1 MTKKRKKAPE
11 YSEGAAQ
18 QPQLKRCLHCKG
30 KDGKHK
36 IIYETPDLA
45 LEAIQYLENEKHIQL
60 SLYRCPCGNGYHLTK
75 DSDGIDIREEK
86 DRILRANGIPLE
98 SSIHSSVSWEYENQE
113 NREIAA
119 EASIA
124 PGKKRVKK
132 EEPIKKILPDKNKTG
147 TLKGKI
153 TEIIDNVDIGKR
165 FNVNINNQ
173 IAAGLLKDLLS
184 DAISQITIHAET
196 DNITIQNSY
205 TVFIAKK
212 LLQQNKAAKG
222 SMVALKLR
230 YKMVNNIK
238 IWHSDELRALKAP
251 DPTYRP
257 GTGPR
262 IRPGSPPEP

>member
-1 MTKKRKKAPE
+1 MAGKRKKTPE
-11 YSEGAAQ
+11 YSEGTAKQ
-18 QPQLKRCLHCKG
+18 SPLKRCAHCRG
-30 KDGKHK
+30 KDGKYK

-45 LEAIQYLENEKHIQL
+45 LEAIKYLESEKHIQL
-60 SLYRCPCGNGYHLTK
+60 TLYQCPCGNGYHLTK
-75 DSDGIDIREEK
+75 DSDGTDIWEEK
-86 DRILRANGIPLE
+86 DRILQANGIPLE
-98 SSIHSSVSWEYENQE
+98 SSIHSSVSWEYESQE
-113 NREIAA
+113 NRESA
-119 EASIA
+119 EETSITPRA
-124 PGKKRVKK
+124 KRIKK
-132 EEPIKKILPDKNKTG
+132 EDPIKKIAPDKNKTG
-147 TLKGKI
+147 ALKGKI
-153 TEIIDNVDIGKR
+153 IEIIDNVDIGKH

-184 DAISQITIHAET
+184 DSISQITLYTKTENT
-196 DNITIQNSY
+196 TIQNSY

-230 YKMVNNIK
+230 YKMVNNVK
-238 IWHSDELRALKAP
+238 IWHSDELRALNAP